1 MICNINHFYPNR
13 QYLKQNII
21 TQKNIQGERTKFP
34 PLANYAGLRSI

>member
-1 MICNINHFYPNR
+1 MMCNINHFYSNR

-21 TQKNIQGERTKFP
+21 TQNIQGERTKFP